1 MAAFRAAAA
10 MSFVPIILLAAAAFA
25 VAVLALRL
33 PRSGWA
39 LFGAALLFGLAGYA
53 LQGSPGQAGAPKAAA
68 AQAADV
74 GVALVDARRELY
86 GPAPPSRFVTLAD
99 GFARRGQFADAAGIL
114 RGALDDNPRDGE
126 AWLAL
131 ANALVEN
138 AEGQL
143 TPAAMYAFSR
153 AERVDPD
160 SPGPG
165 FFLGVALI
173 NSGRP
178 LEARKLWSD
187 MLERAP
193 VDAPWRAGLKERLDR
208 LDVLIAQMGT
218 Q

>member
-1 MAAFRAAAA
+1 MTFL
-10 MSFVPIILLAAAAFA
+10 PIVLLAAAAFA

-33 PRSGWA
+33 PRAGWA

-53 LQGSPGQAGAPKAAA
+53 LQGSPGLAGAPKTASD
-68 AQAADV
+68 QAADA

-86 GPAPPSRFVTLAD
+86 GPAPPSGFVTMAD

-114 RGALDDNPRDGE
+114 RGSLDDNSHDAE

-131 ANALVEN
+131 ANVLVEN

-143 TPAAMYAFSR
+143 TPAAMYAFSK
-153 AERVDPD
+153 AERADPA

-178 LEARKLWSD
+178 AEARKLWQD
-187 MLERAP
+187 MLTRSPA
-193 VDAPWRAGLKERLDR
+193 DAPWRQGLKERLDR

-218 Q
+218 R

>member
-1 MAAFRAAAA
+1 
-10 MSFVPIILLAAAAFA
+10 MSFLPIILLAAAAFA

-33 PRSGWA
+33 PRAGWA

-53 LQGSPGQAGAPKAAA
+53 LQGAPGYAGAPKAAVSQSGDA
-68 AQAADV
+68 
-74 GVALVDARRELY
+74 GVALVNARRELY
-86 GPAPPSRFVTLAD
+86 GPLPPSRFITVSDA
-99 GFARRGQFADAAGIL
+99 FARRGQFADAAGIL
-114 RGALDDNPRDGE
+114 RGSLEQNPRDPE

-153 AERVDPD
+153 AEQQDPA
-160 SPGPG
+160 SPGPA

-178 LEARKLWSD
+178 GEARQLWSD
-187 MLERAP
+187 MLARAP
-193 VDAPWRAGLKERLDR
+193 ADAPWRDGLRERLDR
-208 LDVLIAQMGT
+208 LDGLIAQMGPR
-218 Q
+218 

>member
-1 MAAFRAAAA
+1 VAPLPEAPVT
-10 MSFVPIILLAAAAFA
+10 FVPIILLAAAAFA
-25 VAVLALRL
+25 FAALVLRV
-33 PRSGWA
+33 PRTGWA

-53 LQGSPGQAGAPKAAA
+53 LQGSPGQAGAPKAPVAA
-68 AQAADV
+68 AEA

-86 GPAPPSRFVTLAD
+86 GPAPPSKYVTLAD
-99 GFARRGQFADAAGIL
+99 GFARRGQFADAAGLL
-114 RGALDDNPRDGE
+114 RGSLADNPDDAE

-143 TPAAMYAFSR
+143 TPAAVYAFNR
-153 AERVDPD
+153 AERVDPA

-178 LEARKLWSD
+178 VEARKLWQD
-187 MLERAP
+187 MLTRSPA
-193 VDAPWRAGLKERLDR
+193 DAPWRAGLKERLDR

>member
-1 MAAFRAAAA
+1 VT
-10 MSFVPIILLAAAAFA
+10 FVPIILLAAAAFA
-25 VAVLALRL
+25 IAALVLRV
-33 PRSGWA
+33 PRAGWA

-53 LQGSPGQAGAPKAAA
+53 LQGSPGQAGAPKAPVEAA
-68 AQAADV
+68 EA

-86 GPAPPSRFVTLAD
+86 GPAPPSKYVTLAD
-99 GFARRGQFADAAGIL
+99 GFARRGQFADAAGLL
-114 RGALDDNPRDGE
+114 RGSLADNPDDAE

-143 TPAAMYAFSR
+143 TPAAVYAFNQ
-153 AERVDPD
+153 AERVDPA

-178 LEARKLWSD
+178 AEARKLWQD
-187 MLERAP
+187 MLTRSPA
-193 VDAPWRAGLKERLDR
+193 DAPWRPGLEERLDR

>member
-1 MAAFRAAAA
+1 
-10 MSFVPIILLAAAAFA
+10 MSFLPVILLAAAAFA
-25 VAVLALRL
+25 IAVLALRL
-33 PRSGWA
+33 PRTGWA

-53 LQGSPGQAGAPKAAA
+53 LQGSPGQSGAPKSAAA
-68 AQAADV
+68 DPAADV
-74 GVALVDARRELY
+74 GVALVDARRDLY
-86 GPAPPSRFVTLAD
+86 GPAPPSQFVTLAD

-114 RGALDDNPRDGE
+114 RGSLDEHSQDAE

-153 AERVDPD
+153 AERVDPA

-178 LEARKLWSD
+178 AEARKLWAD
-187 MLERAP
+187 MLTRSPA
-193 VDAPWRAGLKERLDR
+193 DAPWRDGLKERLDR

>member
-1 MAAFRAAAA
+1 VAPLREAAVTFL
-10 MSFVPIILLAAAAFA
+10 PIILLAAATFA
-25 VAVLALRL
+25 IAVLGLRL
-33 PRSGWA
+33 PRAGWA

-53 LQGSPGQAGAPKAAA
+53 LQGSPGQAGAPKDAI
-68 AQAADV
+68 AQAADA
-74 GVALVDARRELY
+74 GVPLVEARRDLY
-86 GPAPPSRFVTLAD
+86 GPVPPSRFVTLAD

-114 RGALDDNPRDGE
+114 RGAVEENPDDAE

-143 TPAAMYAFSR
+143 TPAAVYAFNR
-153 AERVDPD
+153 AEQVDPA

-178 LEARKLWSD
+178 AEARQLWAD
-187 MLERAP
+187 MLARAP
-193 VDAPWRAGLKERLDR
+193 ADAPWREGLKDRLDR

-218 Q
+218 R

>member
-1 MAAFRAAAA
+1 
-10 MSFVPIILLAAAAFA
+10 MSFLPIILLAMAAFA
-25 VAVLALRL
+25 VAVLAARL
-33 PRSGWA
+33 PRAGWT

-53 LQGSPGQAGAPKAAA
+53 LQGSPGQAGSPKGAEMQSAGT
-68 AQAADV
+68 
-74 GVALVDARRELY
+74 GVALVDARRDLF
-86 GPAPPSRFVTLAD
+86 GPAPPSRFVTLSD

-114 RGALDDNPRDGE
+114 RGAVEEDPQDTE

-143 TPAAMYAFSR
+143 TPAAVYAFNR
-153 AERVDPD
+153 AEKLDPA

-178 LEARKLWSD
+178 VEARQLWAD
-187 MLERAP
+187 MLARAP
-193 VDAPWRAGLKERLDR
+193 ADAPWRDGLKERLDR

>member
-1 MAAFRAAAA
+1 
-10 MSFVPIILLAAAAFA
+10 MSFVPIILVAAAAFA
-25 VAVLALRL
+25 LAVLALRL
-33 PRSGWA
+33 PRAGWT

-53 LQGSPGQAGAPKAAA
+53 LQGSPGQAGAPKEAA
-68 AQAADV
+68 AQAGDV
-74 GVALVDARRELY
+74 GVQLVESRRELF
-86 GPAPPSRFVTLAD
+86 GPAPPSQFVTLAD

-114 RGALDDNPRDGE
+114 RGSLDEHPDDPE

-138 AEGQL
+138 AEGNL

-153 AERVDPD
+153 AERAAPD

-178 LEARKLWSD
+178 TEARQLWAD
-187 MLERAP
+187 MLARAP
-193 VDAPWRAGLKERLDR
+193 ADAPWREGLKERLDR

>member
-1 MAAFRAAAA
+1 VAAIWEAQVTFL
-10 MSFVPIILLAAAAFA
+10 PIILVALVAFGL
-25 VAVLALRL
+25 AVLVLRL
-33 PRSGWA
+33 PRAGWT
-39 LFGAALLFGLAGYA
+39 LFAAALLFGLAGYA
-53 LQGSPGQAGAPKAAA
+53 LQGSPGQAGAPKDGAN
-68 AQAADV
+68 QPADI
-74 GVALVDARRELY
+74 GIALVEARRDLF
-86 GPAPPSRFVTLAD
+86 GPAPPSQFVTLAD

-114 RGALDDNPRDGE
+114 RAGLDKTPDDPE

-143 TPAAMYAFSR
+143 TPAAMYGFSR
-153 AERVDPD
+153 AEQADQA
-160 SPGPG
+160 SPGAG

-178 LEARKLWSD
+178 AEARKLWAD
-187 MLERAP
+187 MLARAP
-193 VDAPWRAGLKERLDR
+193 ADAPWRQGLKERLDR

>member
-1 MAAFRAAAA
+1 VAPFRKAPV
-10 MSFVPIILLAAAAFA
+10 SFLPIILLAAVAFA
-25 VAVLALRL
+25 LAVFALRL
-33 PRSGWA
+33 PRAGWA

-53 LQGSPGQAGAPKAAA
+53 LQGSPGQGGAPKDAA
-68 AQAADV
+68 AQATEA
-74 GVALVDARRELY
+74 GVALVDARRDLF
-86 GPAPPSRFVTLAD
+86 GPAPPSHFVTLSD

-114 RGALDDNPRDGE
+114 RGAVEENPRDAE

-143 TPAAMYAFSR
+143 TPAAVFAFNR
-153 AERVDPD
+153 AEQVDPA

-178 LEARKLWSD
+178 TEARQLWAD
-187 MLERAP
+187 MLARAP
-193 VDAPWRAGLKERLDR
+193 ADAPWREGLKERLDR